1 MEVDGEG
8 LEEKR
13 DAKVVKKEVDEGGVA
28 EVDEDDG
35 CEEV

>member
-13 DAKVVKKEVDEGGVA
+13 DAKVVKKEVDEEGVA
-28 EVDEDDG
+28 GVDEDDSCG
-35 CEEV
+35 EV